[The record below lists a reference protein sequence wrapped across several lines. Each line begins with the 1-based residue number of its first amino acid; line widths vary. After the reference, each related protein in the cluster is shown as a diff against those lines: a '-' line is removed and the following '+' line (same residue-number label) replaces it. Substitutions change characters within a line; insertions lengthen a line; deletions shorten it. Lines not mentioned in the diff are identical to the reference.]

1 MSSNYSVHYSFFKLN
16 LRKMITLEQ
25 CQQWDASDTL
35 ASLKNQFELPQGI
48 IYLDGNSLGAKPK
61 QAAERAQAVINQQW
75 GTDLINSWNK
85 AGWWDL
91 PVRLGNKIGRLIG
104 AQENET
110 VVTDTTSLNLFK
122 VLAAAVHIQ
131 QNNDNSRKVIIAE
144 RDSFPTDI
152 YMIEGFMALIN
163 QGYQLHLIDT
173 PADLATC
180 INQHTAVVVLSHI
193 NYRTGYLHDMAA
205 INELVHAHGALL
217 IWDLCHS
224 IGAVPIDLNGS
235 NSDFAIGCTYK
246 YLNGGPGAPAMLW
259 VHQRYQTAFSQPL
272 SGWWGHA
279 KPFDMAVNYTPA
291 DNIRRYLCGTQPIV
305 SMSLIESGVDIFLQ
319 TDMHALRRKSL
330 QLTDLLIALTEQEC
344 AGFDLTLITPREHA
358 HRGSH
363 VSLRHPHGYA
373 VVQALIARGVI
384 GDYREPE
391 VIRLGVT
398 PLYLSHI
405 DIWHAVQHLKQV
417 LLNQEWAQPQFH
429 TRGQVT

>member
-25 CQQWDASDTL
+25 CQQWDAADTL

-173 PADLATC
+173 PADLATS
-180 INQHTAVVVLSHI
+180 INQHTAVVVLSHV

-205 INELVHAHGALL
+205 TNELVHAHGALL

-259 VHQRYQTAFSQPL
+259 VHERYQTAFSQPL

-305 SMSLIESGVDIFLQ
+305 SMSLIESGIDIFLQ

-344 AGFDLTLITPREHA
+344 AGFDLTLITPRKHA
-358 HRGSH
+358 QRGSH

-373 VVQALIARGVI
+373 IVQALIARGVI

-398 PLYLSHI
+398 PLYLSHV
-405 DIWHAVQHLKQV
+405 DIWQAVQHLKQV

>member
-1 MSSNYSVHYSFFKLN
+1 
-16 LRKMITLEQ
+16 MITLEQ
-25 CQQWDASDTL
+25 CQQWDAADIL
-35 ASLKNQFELPQGI
+35 APLKNQFELPQGV
-48 IYLDGNSLGAKPK
+48 IYLDGNSLGAKPRK
-61 QAAERAQAVINQQW
+61 AAENAQAVINQQW

-91 PVRLGNKIGRLIG
+91 PVRLGNKVGQLIG

-122 VLAAAVHIQ
+122 VLATAIHIQ
-131 QNNDNSRKVIIAE
+131 QNNDNNRKIIIAE

-173 PADLATC
+173 PADLPVR
-180 INQHTAVVVLSHI
+180 INENTAVVVLSHV
-193 NYRTGYLHDMAA
+193 NYRTGYLHDMEE
-205 INELVHAHGALL
+205 INALVHSHGALL

-224 IGAVPIDLNGS
+224 IGAVPIDLNAS

-259 VHQRYQTAFSQPL
+259 VNERYQTAFSQPL

-279 KPFDMAVNYTPA
+279 RPFDMAESYTPA

-319 TDMHALRRKSL
+319 TDMQSLRHKSL

-344 AGFDLTLITPREHA
+344 AGHNLTLITPREHA

-373 VVQALIARGVI
+373 IVQALIARGVI

-398 PLYLSHI
+398 PLYLSYT
-405 DIWHAVQHLKQV
+405 DIWHAVRHLKQV
-417 LLNQEWAQPQFH
+417 LINEEWAQSQFH